1 MLQILEQVQKKYSL
15 VPNSDGCS
23 TKDREEHLNHVHAVH
38 NGVGTAASAER
49 VAVRSADGGR
59 ENHTR
64 LWLLSRSSSYALT
77 REVSTG
83 KWCIGQ
89 TGEWERFLSY
99 GGDLFTFL
107 WILLK
112 YPWLTITFTR
122 FVEAIFSLI
131 EVASSH
137 WKGSV
142 TAVTG
147 WAQGNRA
154 FFYSL
159 EVDAF
164 GLGQRITWN
173 II

>member
-23 TKDREEHLNHVHAVH
+23 TKGREEHLNHVHAVH

-64 LWLLSRSSSYALT
+64 LWLLSRSSSYVLT
-77 REVSTG
+77 RDVSTG

-131 EVASSH
+131 EIASSH